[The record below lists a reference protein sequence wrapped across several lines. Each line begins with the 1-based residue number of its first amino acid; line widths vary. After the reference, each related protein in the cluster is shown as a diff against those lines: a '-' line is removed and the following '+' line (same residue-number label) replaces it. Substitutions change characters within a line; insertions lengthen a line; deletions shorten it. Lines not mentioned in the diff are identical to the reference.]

1 MENQNKII
9 NKVVLRPDEVA
20 GILQVD
26 LRTIYR
32 MVAEGE
38 LEKFPIKR
46 RVIRIKGESLRQLLA
61 SEA

>member
-9 NKVVLRPDEVA
+9 KKVVLRPDEVA

-32 MVAEGE
+32 MVVEGE
-38 LEKFPIKR
+38 LEKFPLKR
-46 RVIRIKGESLRQLLA
+46 RVIRIKGDSLRQLLA
-61 SEA
+61 CEA